1 MKHEI
6 KLEKRT
12 EGERKAYLEGYE
24 AGRRNGYDCIRVKVR
39 DRKGRES
46 YVLYDKARQLLFFN
60 YMAVEFAKEIYGIE
74 FIEESEE

>member
-24 AGRRNGYDCIRVKVR
+24 AGKRMNGLNENV
-39 DRKGRES
+39 
-46 YVLYDKARQLLFFN
+46 
-60 YMAVEFAKEIYGIE
+60 
-74 FIEESEE
+74 IEEIKQSLIQSNMLI